1 MESGLIIYPSWDH
14 GDLETRDSSWHQCHG
29 TWQSHSWS
37 SYEPQSST
45 WQGNVPEHRGEH
57 DKFEDCGYNCMLFQ
71 KGSRRADFR
80 YLVAT
85 LVDKLQ
91 GRARLWVKKEEL
103 SNYEHD
109 KWYGNSS
116 WFTSRRK
123 LEFGHIS
130 KRVPR

>member
-1 MESGLIIYPSWDH
+1 MSQNPAAGKAMFLSIVVSTTS
-14 GDLETRDSSWHQCHG
+14 LRTVG
-29 TWQSHSWS
+29 T
-37 SYEPQSST
+37 T
-45 WQGNVPEHRGEH
+45 V
-57 DKFEDCGYNCMLFQ
+57 CCFQ